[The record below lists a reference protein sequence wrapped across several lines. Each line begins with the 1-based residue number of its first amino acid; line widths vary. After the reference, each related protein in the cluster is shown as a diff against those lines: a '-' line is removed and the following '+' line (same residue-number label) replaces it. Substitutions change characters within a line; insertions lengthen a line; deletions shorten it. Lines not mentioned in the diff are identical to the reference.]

1 MKGSCRFFG
10 CVSPLLVSVDSS
22 QPLSF
27 PAPPVFWSD
36 HDVPVVPVGDIPVVP
51 VGDIPVVPVVVPVGH
66 VQVELL
72 PREDVDDNST
82 GPCRDSEESRDA

>member
-10 CVSPLLVSVDSS
+10 CVLPLLVSVHSS

-36 HDVPVVPVGDIPVVP
+36 HDVPVVP

-82 GPCRDSEESRDA
+82 GPCRDSEESSDA